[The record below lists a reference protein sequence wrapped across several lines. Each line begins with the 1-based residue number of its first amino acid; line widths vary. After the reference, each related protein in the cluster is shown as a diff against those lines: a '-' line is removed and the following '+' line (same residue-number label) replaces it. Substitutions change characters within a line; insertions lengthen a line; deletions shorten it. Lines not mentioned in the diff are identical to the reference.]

1 MLKKLLI
8 VEIILLAVLLITA
21 LVVCIGVPLGAF
33 APADVPASIDG
44 TGQMTDP
51 AATEPSGSSE
61 PQPAETTEPKPT
73 WFVPPEGY
81 ALTAKQTFVYDC
93 ETGTYIS
100 RTGNEN
106 TVYPASVTKLFSAYV
121 ALQYLDPDKVITAG
135 DALDMVGAGSSVAD
149 IKKGDELTVSRLVE
163 AMLLPSGNDASYI
176 LAAEAGRVICNDP
189 SAGVWYAAA
198 EFVDEMNRRAQTLG
212 MRGTHFTNP
221 DGYHDSDHYTTY
233 DDLVTI
239 AKLALENPVILAY
252 AGLSEDVVQV
262 ENHTQSDTEEAGATA
277 PAETPNE
284 RHWKNTNLLIHEESK
299 YYCPYA
305 IGLKTGQTPSAGSC
319 LLSAFRIDGR
329 DIIIGVFGCPDVED
343 RFADTLLLLNEALE
357 GK

>member
-8 VEIILLAVLLITA
+8 AEIIMLVILLITA

-33 APADVPASIDG
+33 APADVPASVEG
-44 TGQMTDP
+44 TGQTTDP
-51 AATEPSGSSE
+51 ADTVLPGTSV
-61 PQPAETTEPKPT
+61 PQPDETTEPKPT

-81 ALTAKQTFVYDC
+81 VLTAKQSFVFDC
-93 ETGTYIS
+93 TADTYVS

-149 IKKGDELTVSRLVE
+149 IKKGDELTVSQLIE

-176 LAAEAGRVICNDP
+176 LAAEAGRVVCNDP
-189 SAGVWYAAA
+189 NAGVWYAADV
-198 EFVDEMNRRAQTLG
+198 FVDEMNKQAQALG

-221 DGYHDSDHYTTY
+221 DGYHDTDHYTSY

-239 AKLALENPVILAY
+239 AKLALENPVIMAY
-252 AGLSEDVVQV
+252 AGLSEDTLTV
-262 ENHTQSDTEEAGATA
+262 ENKAQGVVEGEPEGTA
-277 PAETPNE
+277 PVEAPNE
-284 RHWKNTNLLIHEESK
+284 KHWKNTNLLIHEDSK

-305 IGLKTGQTPSAGSC
+305 VGLKTGQTPSAGSC

-329 DIIIGVFGCPDVED
+329 EIIIGVFGCPDVED
-343 RFADTLLLLNEALE
+343 RFADTLLLLDAVLE
-357 GK
+357 E

>member
-189 SAGVWYAAA
+189 SAGVWYASA

-221 DGYHDSDHYTTY
+221 DGYHDSDSGNLEDEFYPMRFV
-233 DDLVTI
+233 LVS
-239 AKLALENPVILAY
+239 LEL
-252 AGLSEDVVQV
+252 
-262 ENHTQSDTEEAGATA
+262 
-277 PAETPNE
+277 
-284 RHWKNTNLLIHEESK
+284 
-299 YYCPYA
+299 
-305 IGLKTGQTPSAGSC
+305 
-319 LLSAFRIDGR
+319 
-329 DIIIGVFGCPDVED
+329 
-343 RFADTLLLLNEALE
+343 
-357 GK
+357 